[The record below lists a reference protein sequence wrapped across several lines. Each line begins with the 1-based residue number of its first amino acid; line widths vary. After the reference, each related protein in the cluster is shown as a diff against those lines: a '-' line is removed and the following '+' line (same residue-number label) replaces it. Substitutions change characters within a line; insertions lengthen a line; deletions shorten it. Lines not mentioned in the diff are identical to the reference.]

1 MATVGMA
8 AAQSRGLSQ
17 GLIGGI
23 AGLGFAAGV
32 ILQNGVLMAG
42 SPLPGAPLDEV
53 ARFYSDQGGRVMIA
67 TGWVAINAAFIL
79 TFLSVITS
87 RLQESADSAVW
98 GRVAYA
104 SGISLL
110 TIFAIGAS
118 MQAVLVTRISELETN
133 QAILGLL
140 WAMHSGSFAMSMVA
154 LGVTL
159 LALSIGALATPFV
172 PGWTAKLGMLGGV
185 LLLSGGAFAFNVIDG
200 GPALFMGFAGFGM
213 WVVWLITASIR
224 MLRTEN

>member
-53 ARFYSDQGGRVMIA
+53 ARFYSDPGGRVMIA

-104 SGISLL
+104 GGISLL

-172 PGWTAKLGMLGGV
+172 GMLGGV